1 MYACSMSDGFA
12 VFPSRPLDTTHSG
25 VLEEVSVNICMLKDL
40 ESLPYGFYT
49 GRCVTWTHRDGD
61 TSMRIEGTEME

>member
-1 MYACSMSDGFA
+1 MGLPYFRA
-12 VFPSRPLDTTHSG
+12 VRLIPRIVAF
-25 VLEEVSVNICMLKDL
+25 LEEVSINICMLKDL

-49 GRCVTWTHRDGD
+49 GRSVTWTHRDGD